1 MSDTLLFIG
10 NTISTL
16 ANFVSTNPVC
26 SVGFVVVS
34 FHLIGFVIEHVKK
47 LL

>member
-16 ANFVSTNPVC
+16 ANFVYTNPVC
-26 SVGFVVVS
+26 SVGLIVVS
-34 FHLIGFVIEHVKK
+34 FNLIGLVIEHVKK